1 MPNLA
6 TLSYAESYT
15 VVDYLI
21 TTYGKDKMLE
31 LLETFR
37 EGASYDGALTEVY
50 GFDTS
55 GLDQRWREYL
65 SEPIGTITVGVV
77 PGD

>member
-1 MPNLA
+1 MA

-21 TTYGKDKMLE
+21 TTYGQDKMFE

-37 EGASYDGALTEVY
+37 EGASYDGALMEVY
-50 GFDTS
+50 GFDTG

-65 SEPIGTITVGVV
+65 SEPIGTITVGAV
-77 PGD
+77 PGN